1 MCIGVEA
8 YNAAVT
14 FTALTVVP
22 DVLGCIAQK
31 YLPPKDYPPLSSR
44 GIFIS
49 TLSIGY
55 YIYSRGEWIA
65 LPACI
70 YGIIE
75 QSIAL
80 YEMGKKIWPDL
91 KVYLEE
97 NKEIQAQLD
106 EIKAGMDELN
116 QKNISVRRFRL
127 RYNRVLERF
136 NQLDFRDNAEVLKIV
151 SALFQEFQIYKNQHL
166 RAC

>member
-1 MCIGVEA
+1 MCLGLDV
-8 YNAAVT
+8 YNSATT
-14 FTALTVVP
+14 FVSLTVIP
-22 DVLGCIAQK
+22 DALSSIAIK
-31 YLPPKDYPPLSSR
+31 YFPPREFSPLSCR

-55 YIYSRGEWIA
+55 FIYSKGDWIA
-65 LPACI
+65 LPACL
-70 YGIIE
+70 YGLTE
-75 QSIAL
+75 QAIDI

-136 NQLDFRDNAEVLKIV
+136 NQFDFRDNSEVFKIAR
-151 SALFQEFQIYKNQHL
+151 ALFQEFQIYKNQHL
-166 RAC
+166 RAG